1 MRSNIYYCYI
11 LGMLAGLL
19 CSLTARSADSI
30 SASIHPEKLQILI
43 ELIDHNLPYT
53 QEMPSDSIISLE
65 KELEPQLEAGKQ
77 YDLLFYLKL
86 LVTKAY
92 TNRGDITIAVDKAH
106 LMYQQAKK
114 MGYNK
119 GIALSLH
126 ATGDAYLAS
135 NIQQQAIG
143 SYEEAIRILDKS
155 NDGELIKIHI
165 LPNLILALLQT
176 GKTDEAHTYL
186 KQFEKLFDKYP
197 TSSNLFYISICRAFY
212 QITAKQPDKA
222 QVYLAEAARANA
234 ENDFIFMNFMLYYMY
249 ASYYELTG
257 QYNLALEQYDKII
270 GELRPSYAPYQQIQ
284 LNIQRARLLAKQGQT
299 EKACLI
305 YQRAS
310 ALQDSLDNLSYVRQI
325 NELRNIYQTDQ
336 LEIEKQQE
344 RNRTILWGILAV
356 LSMLGLITI
365 LFFLT
370 KKENKQLSRSKEKL
384 EKAQLYAENSIKAKS
399 LFLSNMSHEIRT
411 PLNALSGFSAILTDA
426 SIDNDTRR
434 QCDEIIQQN
443 SELLLKLINDVVD
456 LSSVD
461 VGKLTFNLKESDAV
475 VICRNVV
482 ETVEKVKQTQ
492 AEVRFVTT
500 LESLPLVTDDSRL
513 QQLLINLLINATKF
527 TTEGT
532 ITLEVE
538 KESDTV
544 ALFSVTDTGC
554 GIPLEKQDRI
564 FNRFEKLNESAQ
576 GTGLGLFICQ
586 LIIEQIGGRIWI
598 DHEYTEGARFMFTH
612 PITPIINRK
621 ENTRCDN

>member
-1 MRSNIYYCYI
+1 MRSNIYCYI

-43 ELIDHNLPYT
+43 DLIDHNLPYT

-92 TNRGDITIAVDKAH
+92 TNRGDITIAVDRAH

-135 NIQQQAIG
+135 NMQQQAIG

-155 NDGELIKIHI
+155 NDGEPIKIHI

-212 QITAKQPDKA
+212 QITTNQPDKA

-270 GELRPSYAPYQQIQ
+270 GELRPSYAPYQHIQ

-336 LEIEKQQE
+336 LEIENQQE

-461 VGKLTFNLKESDAV
+461 VGKLTFNLKENDAV

-500 LESLPLVTDDSRL
+500 LESLPLVTDNSRL

-532 ITLEVE
+532 ITLEVG

-564 FNRFEKLNESAQ
+564 FNRFEKLDESAQ

-612 PITPIINRK
+612 PITPVMNRK